1 LELDI
6 FEGENVEEQRTWTS
20 EEVLAN
26 LESLTRLDWN
36 RNKLPEG
43 ARELLE
49 TYEAAIPQL
58 AVEIRR
64 LRGELRAKQEQSRES
79 SEEEP
84 EGEGSDSTEGYE
96 DLAEFARRLGLE
108 QR

>member
-1 LELDI
+1 MDEQ
-6 FEGENVEEQRTWTS
+6 QRTWTS
-20 EEVLAN
+20 EEALAN
-26 LESLTRLDWN
+26 LESLTKLDWD
-36 RNKLPEG
+36 RNELPEG
-43 ARELLE
+43 IGELLQ
-49 TYEAAIPQL
+49 TYEVAIPQL
-58 AVEIRR
+58 AAEIRR

-84 EGEGSDSTEGYE
+84 EGEGSDSTDGYE

>member
-1 LELDI
+1 M
-6 FEGENVEEQRTWTS
+6 EEQRTWTS
-20 EEVLAN
+20 EEALAN
-26 LESLTRLDWN
+26 LESLTRLDWD

-43 ARELLE
+43 ARELLD

-64 LRGELRAKQEQSRES
+64 LRGELRAKQEE
-79 SEEEP
+79 SEEAP
-84 EGEGSDSTEGYE
+84 ESEENDEQSGSTDGYE